1 MYYPI
6 GAGRSKIKLPALKT
20 GTSRNI
26 NTVARLA
33 ETAGGI
39 EGR

>member
-1 MYYPI
+1 MHYPI
-6 GAGRSKIKLPALKT
+6 GSGRSKIKLPALKA

-33 ETAGGI
+33 ELAGGI
-39 EGR
+39 EEG